1 MGKEATNIVNVD
13 EVNHNYHIT
22 VLILCFTCIVIY
34 IYLYSS
40 IAFKSEVV
48 SVFMKDAID
57 DLDVLKNKLELQL
70 KSLMVNQQLNERTE
84 ITRNTTLTR
93 PNLSQNFKSTFP
105 LLTIFTTFSS
115 SAEKYVCRNNTIR
128 NWMSFGTIVKPIF
141 FSDDAD
147 LLNKIKSKGWDVQRP
162 SKTAIGIPILKYM
175 YLDAMKTYR
184 SKFYAYVN
192 GDILFTQSLIDTL
205 RFIASSSKINQAHP
219 MLIVGQRTNVKNVGE
234 EDASTHESIMKISKT
249 GKLFTECGEDY
260 FITNA
265 NYPWHDCPE
274 VVIGRVAYDN
284 WLVMNANKRRHTTL
298 DATRTLLAL
307 HQTTRKGDN
316 EGHAHPNRDFNGN
329 LLKKLYK
336 KINYGSGLTSCTRK
350 YTAINNLYN
359 QIEILDRPGC

>member
-13 EVNHNYHIT
+13 KVNQKYHIT
-22 VLILCFTCIVIY
+22 VLILCCICIVVY

-40 IAFKSEVV
+40 ITFKPEVI

-57 DLDVLKNKLELQL
+57 DLEVWKNKLELLL
-70 KSLMVNQQLNERTE
+70 KSPMVNQQLNERTQ
-84 ITRNTTLTR
+84 ITRNTTVTT
-93 PNLSQNFKSTFP
+93 PNLSQNFNSTFP

-115 SAEKYVCRNNTIR
+115 SAEKYVCRNNTII
-128 NWMSFGTIVKPIF
+128 NWMSFGTTVKPIF

-175 YLDAMKTYR
+175 YLDAMKKYR

-192 GDILFTQSLIDTL
+192 GDILFTQNLIDTL
-205 RFIASSSKINQAHP
+205 RFITGSSKINQTHP
-219 MLIVGQRTNVKNVGE
+219 MLIVGQRTNVKNVSE
-234 EDASTHESIMKISKT
+234 QQASTHENIMKIYKT
-249 GKLFTECGEDY
+249 GKLFTAWGEDY

-284 WLVMNANKRRHTTL
+284 WLVLNANKRRHTTI

-307 HQTTRKGDN
+307 HQTTRKGDS
-316 EGHAHPNRDFNGN
+316 EGHSHPNRDFNGN
-329 LLKKLYK
+329 LLRKLYK
-336 KINYGSGLTSCTRK
+336 KLNYGAGLTSCTRK
-350 YTAINNLYN
+350 YTAMNKMYN
-359 QIEILDRPGC
+359 QIEILDRRGC

>member
-1 MGKEATNIVNVD
+1 MND
-13 EVNHNYHIT
+13 
-22 VLILCFTCIVIY
+22 
-34 IYLYSS
+34 S
-40 IAFKSEVV
+40 IDNLE
-48 SVFMKDAID
+48 
-57 DLDVLKNKLELQL
+57 VLKNKLELLL
-70 KSLMVNQQLNERTE
+70 KSSMVNQQLNERTE
-84 ITRNTTLTR
+84 ITRNTTVTR
-93 PNLSQNFKSTFP
+93 PNLSQNFNSTFP

-128 NWMSFGTIVKPIF
+128 NWMFFGTIVKPIF

-147 LLNKIKSKGWDVQRP
+147 LLNQIKSKGWDVQRP

-205 RFIASSSKINQAHP
+205 RFIASSSEINRTHP

-234 EDASTHESIMKISKT
+234 QQASTHEHLMKISKT
-249 GKLFTECGEDY
+249 GKLFPEYGEDY

-284 WLVMNANKRRHTTL
+284 WLVMNANKRGHTTL

-307 HQTTRKGDN
+307 HQTTRKGDY
-316 EGHAHPNRDFNGN
+316 EGRSHPNRDFNAN

-350 YTAINNLYN
+350 YTAINNLHN
-359 QIEILDRPGC
+359 QIEILDRRGC